1 MKRYES
7 VTTPSSSSL
16 IPITKT
22 TRTRTTLRFLQYIPT
37 YHKAFALADD
47 DGTLEMKVVTI
58 REAEGLEIG
67 IEDLVNDAC
76 RTARDPFLNTGQYGR
91 VESTSIRIQ

>member
-22 TRTRTTLRFLQYIPT
+22 TTRTTLRFLQYIPT

-47 DGTLEMKVVTI
+47 DGALEMKVVTI
-58 REAEGLEIG
+58 REAEGLKIG
-67 IEDLVNDAC
+67 IEDLVNNAC

-91 VESTSIRIQ
+91 VECTSIRIQ